1 MKVKFAFF
9 TIIIMFAFS
18 TLSFGQTQ
26 VPNGTFENWTDTVS
40 AASWNSNNYSVG
52 GFLNYYFVHRS
63 SSAHGGTYAAKVETL
78 TIPVLGAMG
87 GILTL
92 GSYSVLSGFS
102 GGQPITG
109 KPIKLSGYFKY
120 APVSGDTM
128 AVIVVM
134 TKWNGTS
141 RDTLFYNGMMSSST
155 VSAYTLFQIPIS
167 YNPSTATPDSMNII
181 AISSA
186 GSAPQVGSALYLD
199 DLTFA
204 YSAGVEETQADAIMS
219 VFPNPTTG
227 NVNVLLNGESNTVA
241 VYNIL
246 GETIYSQNTSSKNL
260 NIDLSSFENGIYL
273 LEVNKGNNRYF
284 RKLVLSK

>member
-1 MKVKFAFF
+1 
-9 TIIIMFAFS
+9 MFAFS
-18 TLSFGQTQ
+18 FFSKAQTP
-26 VPNGTFENWTDTVS
+26 VPNGTFENWTDTTT

-63 SSAHGGTYAAKVETL
+63 SSAHGGSFAAKIETL
-78 TIPVLGAMG
+78 SIPVVGGMG

-92 GSYSVLSGFS
+92 GSYGLLTGIT
-102 GGQPITG
+102 GGLPITG

-128 AVIVVM
+128 AIIVVM
-134 TKWNGTS
+134 TKWNGSS
-141 RDTLFYNGMMSSST
+141 RDTLFYGGTMSNTAVSS
-155 VSAYTLFQIPIS
+155 YTAFQIPIT
-167 YNPSTATPDSMNII
+167 YTPPTATPDSVNII

-186 GSAPQVGSALYLD
+186 SNVPQVGSALYID
-199 DLTFA
+199 DLVFEYA
-204 YSAGVEETQADAIMS
+204 SGVEENEADPILS

-227 NVNVLLNGESNTVA
+227 MVSVLLNGESNTIT

-246 GETIYSQNTSSKNL
+246 GETIYSQNTSSRNL
-260 NIDLSSFENGIYL
+260 NIDLSSFENGVYM
-273 LEVNKGNNRYF
+273 LEVSKGNSRYM